1 MGKLKK
7 LTLENLLDRK
17 CKQDKMGLS
26 TLDVDSLDSS
36 IEIVK
41 IKTRKI
47 LEVIDKYNVD
57 DDNKA
62 TSGYDMMCETIY
74 KSVPI
79 LQQDDLKS
87 QLNVPTPYEV
97 VGELFSFDEIEK
109 IYEHIMSLHGITD
122 KEKTPVHDEIKN

>member
-17 CKQDKMGLS
+17 GKQDKMGLS
-26 TLDVDSLDSS
+26 TLDVASLDSS

-41 IKTRKI
+41 IKTRKVCEI
-47 LEVIDKYNVD
+47 MDKYDVKQGD
-57 DDNKA
+57 I
-62 TSGYDMMCETIY
+62 TSNYDMMCELIY

-79 LQQDDLKS
+79 LQKDDLKS

-97 VGELFSFDEIEK
+97 VGELFSFNEMEK
-109 IYEHIMSLHGITD
+109 IALHIMELHGLTD
-122 KEKTPVHDEIKN
+122 ENQTPVNDEIKN

>member
-17 CKQDKMGLS
+17 GKQDKMGLS

-41 IKTRKI
+41 IKTRKVCEI
-47 LEVIDKYNVD
+47 MDKYDVKQGD
-57 DDNKA
+57 I
-62 TSGYDMMCETIY
+62 TSNYDMMCELIY

-79 LQQDDLKS
+79 LQKDDLKS

-97 VGELFSFDEIEK
+97 VGELFSFNEMEK
-109 IYEHIMSLHGITD
+109 IALHIMELHGLTD
-122 KEKTPVHDEIKN
+122 ENQTPVNDEIKN

>member
-17 CKQDKMGLS
+17 GKQDKMGLS

-41 IKTRKI
+41 IKTRKVFEI
-47 LEVIDKYNVD
+47 MDKYDV
-57 DDNKA
+57 KQGGI
-62 TSGYDMMCETIY
+62 TSNYDMMCELIY

-79 LQQDDLKS
+79 LQKEDLKS

-109 IYEHIMSLHGITD
+109 IATHIMELHGMTD
-122 KEKTPVHDEIKN
+122 ENQTPVNDEIKN